1 MHCLKLFFHDI
12 SSCMTSELASYEPQW
27 WQNVV
32 SLMKRNI
39 NEQQEGRL
47 SRWLSVGALAR
58 KPEYWLQISKA
69 HVNVDPPVIL
79 VLIWRSKGILEQA
92 GKTENLLQ
100 LKRKGE
106 QSKKTLKA
114 REYRCAYTC
123 IYTYM
128 HAYMIIY
135 EHTTHT
141 HTHVEKSQDG
151 FINYE
156 KIPHQCHS
164 ICEYCSNVYCVGHRD
179 KRME

>member
-1 MHCLKLFFHDI
+1 
-12 SSCMTSELASYEPQW
+12 MTSELASYEPQW

-79 VLIWRSKGILEQA
+79 VLIRRSKGILEQA

-106 QSKKTLKA
+106 QSKKIPKA

-141 HTHVEKSQDG
+141 DTCRKVTGWFHKLWEDPTSMSFNLWVLLE
-151 FINYE
+151 
-156 KIPHQCHS
+156 CLL
-164 ICEYCSNVYCVGHRD
+164 CRT
-179 KRME
+179 